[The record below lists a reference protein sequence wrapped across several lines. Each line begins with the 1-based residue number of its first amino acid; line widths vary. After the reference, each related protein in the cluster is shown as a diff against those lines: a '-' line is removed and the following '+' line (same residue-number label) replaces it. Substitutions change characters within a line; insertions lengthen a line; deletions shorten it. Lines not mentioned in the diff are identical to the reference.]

1 MPEVVLSVA
10 LLPVLHR
17 SLRIKMLIIFHFILS
32 AAQKEK
38 KKRKKKILW
47 ITAVLR
53 PLSSHKCVDGLD
65 HNDFLGQVIPVSECD
80 GSPQE

>member
-32 AAQKEK
+32 AAQKK
-38 KKRKKKILW
+38 KNLW

-65 HNDFLGQVIPVSECD
+65 LNDFLGQVIPVSECD